1 MEIGK
6 MEKVDLQNILI
17 TTLHSP
23 LRPKLEGMQ
32 PGEAF
37 VVSDIER
44 ASITG
49 ITQKLAPKKF
59 VTRKITSSSF
69 RVIRIS

>member
-6 MEKVDLQNILI
+6 MEKVDLQNISI
-17 TTLHSP
+17 KNVRSP

-44 ASITG
+44 ASITR
-49 ITQKLAPKKF
+49 ITKKLAPKKF
-59 VTRKITSSSF
+59 VTRKITPSSF
-69 RVIRIS
+69 RVIRVS